1 MNLTAG
7 APLTS
12 QLMKVPSTDQIGFVS
27 YLLSGPHRGCL
38 DQEMRKQIG
47 ARMPEGDQEFFE
59 KQPYAVLTKFSIAN
73 GRSYSIWM
81 QQYEQRVSA

>member
-1 MNLTAG
+1 
-7 APLTS
+7 
-12 QLMKVPSTDQIGFVS
+12 
-27 YLLSGPHRGCL
+27 
-38 DQEMRKQIG
+38 MRKQIG